1 MAILADRP
9 ATLQQ
14 HAQHGLPFPIGPRC
28 RDGGVNFCLFSRNAR
43 RVELLLYRNENDAQP
58 FRTVSLDPVTNRT
71 YHYWHV
77 FVPGLQAGQLYA
89 FRVDGHHNPSRGHRF
104 NPNIPLLDPYAKSI
118 AFPHARSKD
127 GNGTGAPW
135 ESVVCDM
142 SRYNWDDDEHPRI
155 PFSQTVIYE
164 MHVAGFTK
172 HPNSGVAPE
181 KRGTYA
187 GLIEKIPYL
196 VDLGITAV
204 ELLPVF
210 QYDDKPGPQG
220 RKDYWGYSPVS
231 FFALHQGY
239 SSSPTPLGSLDEF
252 RDMVKQLHKAGIE
265 VILDVVFNHTGEG
278 GEDGPTYSF
287 RGIDN
292 SIYYSLE
299 QGDMS
304 RYANFS
310 GCGNTMNANHPAVR
324 RMIIDSLHYWVKE
337 MHVDGFRFD
346 LASILS
352 RDHRGNIIENPPI
365 LWDIESDPILAGTK
379 LIAEAWDAAGL
390 YQVGTFIGD
399 SWKEWNG
406 KFRDDVRSFMKGDSG
421 VIKRFTS
428 RLVGSPDIYGQDERE
443 PEQSI
448 NFITCH
454 DGFTLNDLVSYNNKH
469 NEANG
474 ENNRDGT
481 DHNLSWNGGIEGPTD
496 DPSIE
501 AWRRQQIRNFLAITL
516 LSVGAPM
523 LSMGDEV
530 RRTQRGNNNAYCQDS
545 EISWF
550 DWDLVNK
557 NKDLIRFVNKLIRMR
572 VMRETAQQKYPMNLR
587 EMLEQ
592 RLIAWHG
599 VKLNHPDWSDHSH
612 AIAFT
617 VTSMSGNT
625 RIHYMVNAWKESL
638 DFELEKT
645 VKSPWKRWIDTSL
658 PSPKDI
664 VDWDEAPKVSATH
677 YSLKPYS
684 VVVLVAFRK

>member
-1 MAILADRP
+1 MATTTDHPQAI
-9 ATLQQ
+9 
-14 HAQHGLPFPIGPRC
+14 QHGLPYPIGTRC

-43 RVELLLYRNENDAQP
+43 RVELLLYRTENDVDP
-58 FRTVSLDPVTNRT
+58 YRVIMLDPIYHRT
-71 YHYWHV
+71 YHYWHI
-77 FVPGLQAGQLYA
+77 FVPGLQPGQLYTY
-89 FRVDGHHNPSRGHRF
+89 RVDGLHDPAQGHRF
-104 NPNIPLLDPYAKSI
+104 DPNIPLLDPYAR
-118 AFPHARSKD
+118 AVVFPKQRRP
-127 GNGTGAPW
+127 GNGSGVPW
-135 ESVVCDM
+135 KSVVCNLSTFD
-142 SRYNWDDDEHPRI
+142 WGDDAHPRTA
-155 PFSQTVIYE
+155 FSQTVIYE

-172 HPNSGVAPE
+172 HPNSGVAPN

-196 VDLGITAV
+196 VDVGITAV
-204 ELLPVF
+204 EFLPVF
-210 QYDDKPGPQG
+210 QYDDHPHAHG
-220 RKDYWGYSPVS
+220 RKDYWGYNPIS

-239 SSSPTPLGSLDEF
+239 ASTASPLDALDEF
-252 RDMVKQLHKAGIE
+252 RTMVRELHKAGIE

-278 GEDGPTYSF
+278 GADGPTFSF

-292 SIYYSLE
+292 SVYYSLE
-299 QGDMS
+299 ADKS

-310 GCGNTMNANHPAVR
+310 GCGNTLNANHPAVR

-346 LASILS
+346 LASILA
-352 RDHRGNIIENPPI
+352 RDHRGHIIENPPI

-390 YQVGTFIGD
+390 YQVGTFVGD

-406 KFRDDVRSFMKGDSG
+406 KFRDDVRSFMKGDNG
-421 VIKRFTS
+421 VIRKFTS

-454 DGFTLNDLVSYNNKH
+454 DGFTLNDLVSYNYKH

-474 ENNRDGT
+474 EDNRDGT
-481 DHNLSWNGGIEGPTD
+481 DHNLSWNGGVEGPTEHVG
-496 DPSIE
+496 IE
-501 AWRRQQIRNFLAITL
+501 SWRKQQMRNFFAITL

-523 LSMGDEV
+523 LNMGDEV
-530 RRTQRGNNNAYCQDS
+530 RRTQRGNNNAYCQDN

-550 DWDLVNK
+550 DWDLVKK
-557 NKDLIRFVNKLIRMR
+557 NQDLLRFVKELIRFRLQ
-572 VMRETAQQKYPMNLR
+572 REAAQARFSLNLR
-587 EMLEQ
+587 ELLEQ

-599 VKLNHPDWSDHSH
+599 VRLNEPDWSDHSH

-617 VTSMSGNT
+617 VTSLSGTT
-625 RIHYMVNAWKESL
+625 RLHYMVNAWSEPL
-638 DFELEKT
+638 TFELEEN

-664 VDWDEAPKVSATH
+664 VSWIEAPLVSDGH
-677 YSLKPYS
+677 YTLKPYS
-684 VVVLVAFRK
+684 VVVLVAIRR

>member
-1 MAILADRP
+1 MAITADQS
-9 ATLQQ
+9 AASQNV
-14 HAQHGLPFPIGPRC
+14 QHGLPFPIGPQF
-28 RDGGVNFCLFSRNAR
+28 RDGGVNFCLYSRNAR
-43 RVELLLYRNENDAQP
+43 RVELVLYRDANDKEP
-58 FRTVSLDPVTNRT
+58 SRTISLDPLSNRT
-71 YHYWHV
+71 YHYWHL
-77 FVPGLQAGQLYA
+77 FVPGLLAGQLYA
-89 FRVDGHHNPSRGHRF
+89 FRVDGLHDPAQGHRF
-104 NPNIPLLDPYAKSI
+104 NPSIPLLDPYAKAI
-118 AFPHARSKD
+118 AFPTARSKS
-127 GNGTGAPW
+127 GNGKGVPW
-135 ESVVCDM
+135 KSVVCDF
-142 SRYNWDDDEHPRI
+142 SSYNWEDDEHPRT

-172 HPNSGVAPE
+172 HPNSGVAPA

-187 GLIEKIPYL
+187 GLTEKIPYL
-196 VDLGITAV
+196 ADLGITAV

-210 QYDDKPGPQG
+210 QFDDKPGPQG

-239 SSSPTPLGSLDEF
+239 SSSPTPHGALDEF

-299 QGDMS
+299 QGDLS
-304 RYANFS
+304 KYSNFS

-390 YQVGTFIGD
+390 YQVGTFVGD

-406 KFRDDVRSFMKGDSG
+406 KFRDDVRSFMKGDNG

-428 RLVGSPDIYGQDERE
+428 RLVGSPDIYGKDERG

-454 DGFTLNDLVSYNNKH
+454 DGFTLNDLVSYNQKH
-469 NEANG
+469 NKANG
-474 ENNRDGT
+474 EDNRDGT
-481 DHNLSWNGGIEGPTD
+481 DHNVSWNGGVEGPTD
-496 DPSIE
+496 DPVIE
-501 AWRRQQIRNFLAITL
+501 TWRKQQIRNFFAITL

-530 RRTQRGNNNAYCQDS
+530 RRTQRGNNNAYCQDN

-550 DWDLVNK
+550 DWDLVKK
-557 NKDLIRFVNKLIRMR
+557 NQDLFRFVRELIRMR
-572 VMRETAQQKYPMNLR
+572 LMRETVQSRYQMNLR
-587 EMLEQ
+587 EILDQ

-599 VKLNHPDWSDHSH
+599 VRLNEPDWSDHSH

-617 VTSMSGNT
+617 VTSISGNT
-625 RIHYMVNAWKESL
+625 RIHYMVNAWNEPL
-638 DFELEKT
+638 DFELEEYPNST
-645 VKSPWKRWIDTSL
+645 WKRWIDTSL
-658 PSPKDI
+658 PSPNDI
-664 VDWDEAPKVSATH
+664 VDWDKAPKVTARLYT
-677 YSLKPYS
+677 LKPYS
-684 VVVLVAFRK
+684 VVVLVSFRK